1 MIMLL
6 SIVFSW
12 YNLNRGKIKMIKEIK
27 IDDIKE
33 LFLKRDE
40 DANKGDFG
48 KVGILGGSIKYSGA
62 VKLANMSLCAL
73 RSGCGLVRV
82 IVPKEITNSVSPY
95 LLEQT
100 MYPYESLEDIRDA
113 IRNLGVLAIGMGWDY
128 DEEHLSIL
136 EYILTFFEGNIVI
149 DADGLNTLV
158 GHLDLLKYSKASI
171 VITPHL
177 KEFSRLTD
185 LSIEEIEKDKINLAL
200 SFAKEHHVILVLKGH
215 TTIVTDGVDVYLC
228 KCGGAGMATS
238 GSGDVLSGILA
249 GMLGYLDYNLLTIS
263 GGVMLN
269 GIAGEIAEEKN
280 TDISMIA
287 SDTIN
292 CISDAIKRIRGE

>member
-1 MIMLL
+1 
-6 SIVFSW
+6 
-12 YNLNRGKIKMIKEIK
+12 MIKEIK

>member
-1 MIMLL
+1 
-6 SIVFSW
+6 
-12 YNLNRGKIKMIKEIK
+12 MIKEIK

-238 GSGDVLSGILA
+238 GSGDVLSGILT
-249 GMLGYLDYNLLTIS
+249 GMLGYLNYNLLTIS

>member
-1 MIMLL
+1 
-6 SIVFSW
+6 
-12 YNLNRGKIKMIKEIK
+12 MIKEIK

-100 MYPYESLEDIRDA
+100 MYPYESLEDVRDA
-113 IRNLGVLAIGMGWDY
+113 IRNLDVLAIGMGWDY
-128 DEEHLSIL
+128 GEEHLSIL
-136 EYILTFFEGNIVI
+136 EYVLTSFEGSIVI

-158 GHLDLLKYSKASI
+158 GHLDLLKSSKAGI
-171 VITPHL
+171 VFTPHL
-177 KEFSRLTD
+177 KEFSRLTG
-185 LSIEEIEKDKINLAL
+185 LSTEEIEKEIR
-200 SFAKEHHVILVLKGH
+200 EILLYV
-215 TTIVTDGVDVYLC
+215 
-228 KCGGAGMATS
+228 
-238 GSGDVLSGILA
+238 
-249 GMLGYLDYNLLTIS
+249 
-263 GGVMLN
+263 
-269 GIAGEIAEEKN
+269 
-280 TDISMIA
+280 
-287 SDTIN
+287 
-292 CISDAIKRIRGE
+292 